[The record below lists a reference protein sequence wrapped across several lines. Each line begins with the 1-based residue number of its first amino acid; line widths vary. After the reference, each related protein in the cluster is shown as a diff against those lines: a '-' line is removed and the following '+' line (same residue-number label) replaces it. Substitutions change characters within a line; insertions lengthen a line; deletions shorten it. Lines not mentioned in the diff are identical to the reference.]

1 MLVMEPRD
9 LYGLSLERF
18 TEERNAL
25 ARQARREGRR
35 EEATNVLKLRKPSV
49 AAWAVNQLVR
59 TQNRD
64 VAELFRAGDGLQRA
78 QQELLAGQATP
89 GELRKA
95 LDAERAAV
103 EQLIDKA
110 RGLLSSDGHE
120 LTPARL
126 EQVSETLHASALD
139 ADARAEVREGCLNR
153 ELRHIGLGALG
164 ADLKTESRS
173 ATRTRRPR
181 LKPDTESEVAE
192 SRKTSDGRA
201 AQLKAARRAAAEAR
215 QRAERTARAVETAQ
229 QKRDRAAWV
238 LREAEQALAT
248 ASEEAER
255 AAREL
260 KAAQQAVQEHGSR
273 RRR

>member
-1 MLVMEPRD
+1 MQPRD
-9 LYGLSLERF
+9 LFGLSLERF

-25 ARQARREGRR
+25 ARQVRLEGRR
-35 EEATNVLKLRKPSV
+35 DEATKLLKLRKPSV

-59 TQNRD
+59 TQSRD
-64 VAELFRAGDGLQRA
+64 VADLFKAGDGLQRA
-78 QQELLAGQATP
+78 QQDLLAGQGTP

-126 EQVSETLHASALD
+126 EQVAETLHASALD

-164 ADLKTESRS
+164 ADPKSESRS
-173 ATRTRRPR
+173 ATRPRRSR
-181 LKPDTESEVAE
+181 SEPERDSEAAE
-192 SRKTSDGRA
+192 ARKARDARTAR
-201 AQLKAARRAAAEAR
+201 LKAARKAAAEVR
-215 QRAERTARAVETAQ
+215 RRAERTARDAKTAQ
-229 QKRDRAAWV
+229 QKRDRAAGV
-238 LREAEQALAT
+238 LHDAEQELAAT
-248 ASEEAER
+248 SDEAER

-260 KAAQQAVQEHGSR
+260 MAAQQAVQDLTP
-273 RRR
+273 